1 MPDADPRTYPRGL
14 GRKGQRRATT
24 AAVDRS
30 DDLAWISPTILF
42 ACGAGPNFHHLLNCG
57 AVCVTHPCG
66 LWLSFLGCSPPSFS
80 APPGGGVV
88 ALAFQ
93 QFGTETKRIAQKVIG
108 PADIKL
114 DELMLTDK
122 PSSDW
127 HRIKNAL
134 DVKMSKRKTTNG
146 RPHTHTA

>member
-1 MPDADPRTYPRGL
+1 M
-14 GRKGQRRATT
+14 
-24 AAVDRS
+24 
-30 DDLAWISPTILF
+30 
-42 ACGAGPNFHHLLNCG
+42 
-57 AVCVTHPCG
+57 
-66 LWLSFLGCSPPSFS
+66 
-80 APPGGGVV
+80 